1 MIYAFSDGKVSYIYR
16 LAGNGSLILRPLLQQ
31 GRIVISPNNR
41 VSSSIL
47 IILAGPLSVMITI
60 LNPEMMEFK
69 AYSDASYEKP
79 HTTDGAARS
88 AGHLQSA
95 VETNKLSI
103 NTAKMVSDELA

>member
-1 MIYAFSDGKVSYIYR
+1 MIYALSDGKVSYIHR

-31 GRIVISPNNR
+31 ARIVISANNR
-41 VSSSIL
+41 VSSAIF
-47 IILAGPLSVMITI
+47 IIWAGPLTVMIII

-88 AGHLQSA
+88 AGQLQSA